1 MASSSDQGPR
11 GILFARRWKV
21 FHYFHIANRYC
32 TNAMPLA
39 KGRLRHPAY
48 LIVDTQ
54 RIQEWEETH
63 GPHIPCPN
71 CIMFVQKGIMGQSE
85 DYERADWHGYGRMRY
100 MGEDATLQ
108 VEEVSFNWLGSLVDD
123 DWLRQVSFESLLPIP
138 HEFIGYHLG
147 VGWCYV
153 RHLPEFDDTQE
164 FRKWVMRKGR
174 VSFRKEF
181 SKL

>member
-54 RIQEWEETH
+54 RIQEWEEWRRSH
-63 GPHIPCPN
+63 PPEVVSVAPRAVIDSRREALKKR
-71 CIMFVQKGIMGQSE
+71 QERRDQDGINLARAMRLSLEEQPGQQEEESVSSDE
-85 DYERADWHGYGRMRY
+85 E
-100 MGEDATLQ
+100 Q
-108 VEEVSFNWLGSLVDD
+108 VLTRRFLS
-123 DWLRQVSFESLLPIP
+123 Q
-138 HEFIGYHLG
+138 
-147 VGWCYV
+147 
-153 RHLPEFDDTQE
+153 
-164 FRKWVMRKGR
+164 
-174 VSFRKEF
+174 
-181 SKL
+181 